1 MPFIPHTPES
11 LLARSDSKDPATT
24 CNGITS
30 TGRPCRRALAT
41 SPRSSPSPRA
51 SPSAIGRVL
60 AVAPA
65 ERDRRGTVEAAVFF
79 CWQHKEQAERWG
91 ADNGSRGDRQ
101 KKKIGEMRGRT
112 SVDTL
117 IDRLGLLEVGDG
129 SPKKVEGRHHRVSR
143 EKTGLETRKSGL
155 GPSTKA
161 LEQGP
166 RVGAAKPAVPPRKTR
181 RKSRDDGSLI
191 VSLFC
196 CVRSVDPEYLP
207 PPRPRPQSQGNQ
219 PPRADCPQMEE
230 APAAARS
237 LTSSL
242 VNTKPEKA
250 AQPVSIERDQGRAS
264 HHSTRPATAR
274 VPFPKTAPQR
284 INRPRTP
291 RPTPSNS
298 NPNPPLPHPR
308 SPPTA
313 HDLRPPLRT
322 RQTPPRLRRL
332 RLHLH
337 LLADRRRLHTT
348 SLPTNRGLPPPAEP
362 ATTTAAPLTRQR
374 PRPRPRTHGPER
386 HDNDNTQ
393 DRPRVERAPPAER
406 MVPAVRLCA
415 VARALLP
422 SPPLLCPL
430 TRFLLVTVVGVGS
443 TASAVHAAQS
453 PTRLARRAT
462 HSHRAGASAGEEAVC
477 GLWAGA
483 SGVV

>member
-1 MPFIPHTPES
+1 
-11 LLARSDSKDPATT
+11 
-24 CNGITS
+24 
-30 TGRPCRRALAT
+30 
-41 SPRSSPSPRA
+41 
-51 SPSAIGRVL
+51 
-60 AVAPA
+60 
-65 ERDRRGTVEAAVFF
+65 
-79 CWQHKEQAERWG
+79 
-91 ADNGSRGDRQ
+91 
-101 KKKIGEMRGRT
+101 MRGRT

-284 INRPRTP
+284 INRPAPHDPPPQTQTQTLLSLIP
-291 RPTPSNS
+291 AALPPHTTSALLS
-298 NPNPPLPHPR
+298 ELAKPLPDSADSGYIYIFWLTDAASTPPP

-313 HDLRPPLRT
+313 ASLLLQSPPRPPQHPSHDSAPVPDPART
-322 RQTPPRLRRL
+322 GPNGTTTIILKIGRASNVHRRL
-332 RLHLH
+332 NEWSRQCGYAPSLVRYYPPLPSSA
-337 LLADRRRLHTT
+337 LSPASSLSPWWELA
-348 SLPTNRGLPPPAEP
+348 PPPAP
-362 ATTTAAPLTRQR
+362 CT
-374 PRPRPRTHGPER
+374 PRKVPHVS
-386 HDNDNTQ
+386 
-393 DRPRVERAPPAER
+393 RVERLIHIE
-406 MVPAVRLCA
+406 
-415 VARALLP
+415 
-422 SPPLLCPL
+422 
-430 TRFLLVTVVGVGS
+430 
-443 TASAVHAAQS
+443 
-453 PTRLARRAT
+453 LAHRRVK
-462 HSHRAGASAGEEAVC
+462 RQCAVC
-477 GLWAGA
+477 GRGHREWFEVEA
-483 SGVV
+483 SREGFRGVDEVVGRWVKWGEERG